1 MELLGGNE
9 SDAEYLHQEVE
20 ISCDFD
26 YAKNL
31 QEWTDQEI
39 HKEMIYSTLETV
51 KMKVIVPIIFVVGI
65 LGNSAFFLL
74 LARVKTMRT
83 LTNFY
88 LANLAIADIMV
99 LFVKIGYLMSS
110 PYHSVVIWSEPFRK
124 HAGCALHILLC
135 ALSYC
140 ASILLITF
148 ISFDRYFAICRPIQ
162 YRYMKNKKR
171 ASVIIICCIWIVSAI
186 FSIPIVM
193 RLGKLISV
201 CIIWPSRDKYDD
213 LPDIG
218 QYCDPFHPVFKQV
231 FYVLMTI
238 PFTIALIT
246 NTILYIKIVNKL
258 KKPLPGDNTK
268 NPNHKL
274 KQRITWMLLIN
285 SIIFFCCLA
294 PTQFLILTAFSVDHP
309 SALHTVLIHTAFIL
323 IMVNSA
329 VNPIIYVVANPS
341 YRRGFFKAFGVK
353 GSQVEPSEEKQS
365 SESTKS
371 TQAPNL

>member
-1 MELLGGNE
+1 MMEFSGGNE
-9 SDAEYLHQEVE
+9 SDPHHDVE
-20 ISCDFD
+20 ITCDFE

-39 HKEMIYSTLETV
+39 REKMMYSTLETV
-51 KMKVIVPIIFVVGI
+51 KMKVIVPVIFVVGL

-74 LARVKTMRT
+74 LARVKKMRT

-88 LANLAIADIMV
+88 LANLAVADIMV

-110 PYHSVVIWSEPFRK
+110 PYQSAVVWSEPFRK

-148 ISFDRYFAICRPIQ
+148 ITFDRYFAICRPLQ

-171 ASVIIICCIWIVSAI
+171 LSIIIICCIWIISAI

-193 RLGKLISV
+193 RLGKLINV
-201 CIIWPSRDKYDD
+201 CIIWPSKNKYDN
-213 LPDIG
+213 LPDFG

-246 NTILYIKIVNKL
+246 NTVVSIKIVNKL
-258 KKPLPGDNTK
+258 KQPLPGDSGK
-268 NPNHKL
+268 NPNEKL
-274 KQRITWMLLIN
+274 KQRIIWMLLIN
-285 SIIFFCCLA
+285 SIVFFLCLA

-323 IMVNSA
+323 IMANSA
-329 VNPIIYVVANPS
+329 VNPIIYGVANPS
-341 YRRGFFKAFGVK
+341 YRRGFLEAFGIK
-353 GSQVEPSEEKQS
+353 RSQVEPSEEG
-365 SESTKS
+365 ESTDVTK
-371 TQAPNL
+371 TTHAP